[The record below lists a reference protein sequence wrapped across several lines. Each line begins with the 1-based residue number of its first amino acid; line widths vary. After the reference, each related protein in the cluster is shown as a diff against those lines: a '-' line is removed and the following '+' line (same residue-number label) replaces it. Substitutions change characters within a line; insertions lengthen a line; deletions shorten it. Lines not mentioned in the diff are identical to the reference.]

1 MARRDSFR
9 RDYYEVLGLSA
20 GADEDQIK
28 KAYRRLAFELH
39 PDRNPGDKEAE
50 ERFKQ
55 ISEAYACLA
64 DKGRRERYDRARSGG
79 FSARGPRGGPFPYGQ
94 EEDFESFFS
103 GSRGKDIFSDLQAEF
118 AAFGLRFDEEFLRRV
133 FFQSQSS
140 PFRGMQ
146 FGSPGA
152 FGAYQAYYWSSS
164 PGREGRS
171 FHGQG
176 LKTSSL
182 LRDLFALLSPL
193 WIGAL
198 KAMWMGWRESARRF
212 WKNLGALWA
221 DHASSDLHYDL
232 EISFQ
237 EALAGCQRVFS
248 FLRHGREEKIL
259 LKIPP
264 GVKPGT
270 RLRVTGKGLTV
281 PGGCPGNLYIRLK
294 VQGERG

>member
-1 MARRDSFR
+1 MARRDYFH
-9 RDYYEVLGLSA
+9 RDYYEVLGLTEE
-20 GADEDQIK
+20 ADEDQIR
-28 KAYRRLAFELH
+28 KAYRKLAFECH
-39 PDRNPGDKEAE
+39 PDRNPGNREAE

-64 DKGRRERYDRARSGG
+64 DQGRREGYDRARSGG
-79 FSARGPRGGPFPYGQ
+79 FRTRGPRSGPSSYG
-94 EEDFESFFS
+94 EAEDFEAFFS
-103 GSRGKDIFSDLQAEF
+103 GSRGKDIFRDLQAEF

-133 FFQSQSS
+133 FFQSQTS
-140 PFRGMQ
+140 PWHGIR
-146 FGSPGA
+146 
-152 FGAYQAYYWSSS
+152 FGAPGPFAAYRIYSWSSS
-164 PGREGRS
+164 SGTERQS
-171 FHGQG
+171 FHAQG
-176 LKTSSL
+176 PKTSSL

-212 WKNLGALWA
+212 WRDLVALWA
-221 DHASSDLHYDL
+221 GHASTDLHYDL